1 MIVLMV
7 KIMKFILW
15 LVCLHASVPM
25 GFIST
30 PWWIVPRKS
39 TSTQIN
45 GHNKCHV
52 QSNTDNYYY
61 QYTLTDLK
69 CLAAS
74 SHICIPLDS
83 LTWTDPRYW
92 KRKQKITLFKCCL
105 FGWSSIRKSCKDIY
119 YDSQN
124 TFCKITYP
132 WQQSQK
138 EMFAF
143 GNILQES
150 SVSKFHTVNI
160 FKMARDLTKLIIFC
174 KILNFGPA
182 NMILHTSKWKV

>member
-45 GHNKCHV
+45 GRNKCHV

-92 KRKQKITLFKCCL
+92 KRKQKITLFKCCFL
-105 FGWSSIRKSCKDIY
+105 DDHPKENSVKIY
-119 YDSQN
+119 ILWQSEYILQDYISLTAKPEEVF
-124 TFCKITYP
+124 TFV
-132 WQQSQK
+132 
-138 EMFAF
+138 
-143 GNILQES
+143 NIWQES
-150 SVSKFHTVNI
+150 SFSKFHTVNI
-160 FKMARDLTKLIIFC
+160 FRNAQGFDKVDNFC